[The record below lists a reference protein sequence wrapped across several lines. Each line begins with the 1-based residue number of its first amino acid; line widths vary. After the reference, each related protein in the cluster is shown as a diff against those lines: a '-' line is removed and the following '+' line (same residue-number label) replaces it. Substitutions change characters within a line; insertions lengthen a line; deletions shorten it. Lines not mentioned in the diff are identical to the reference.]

1 MSQKEIHNYD
11 IRIATNGDWYHE
23 GSKINRIELVKLFAS
38 VLHKKDDNKFWL
50 ITPKEEGTIEVD
62 DAPFVITKFDHSGSN
77 NSAKCW
83 FTTNLGEKI
92 LLSKINPLRVEIDNQ
107 NNPRPYIYVFR
118 GMEALILRSVY
129 YEVVNFAVKDQSGE
143 YGIWSDGSFFRIGY
157 SDL

>member
-62 DAPFVITKFDHSGSN
+62 DAPFVITKFDHSGITCNETS
-77 NSAKCW
+77 SAKR
-83 FTTNLGEKI
+83 TMQLKN
-92 LLSKINPLRVEIDNQ
+92 
-107 NNPRPYIYVFR
+107 
-118 GMEALILRSVY
+118 
-129 YEVVNFAVKDQSGE
+129 
-143 YGIWSDGSFFRIGY
+143 
-157 SDL
+157 

>member
-77 NSAKCW
+77 SSAKCW
-83 FTTNLGEKI
+83 FTTNLGEEI

-107 NNPRPYIYVFR
+107 NNPRPYIYVSR

-129 YEVVNFAVKDQSGE
+129 YEVANFAVKDQSGE

-157 SDL
+157 SD